1 MKGYRGPAFKKI
13 DVIDWEELH
22 LRPRTRYR
30 KRPLLV
36 KGAVKTWPAWAG
48 WSFDSLSKL
57 RRPDGSDV
65 IFRFQNGLVEQG
77 VTRQPLDLAIGP
89 YLRQLGNLP
98 AMDVAEGGLL
108 SKTRWHSLAGDER
121 FHLDWSY
128 MDAFEADRVYLAQW
142 NILDEFPEL
151 RKDFAIRT
159 LWPGWRYTW
168 EFVFIGPGQTVT
180 GVHFD
185 FPNNWF
191 CQVRGTKE
199 VILFPPDQSRY
210 MCRSL
215 KYDWGAT
222 LSDIDISR
230 LDELPREREEFAKAE
245 GLYARVEAGDALF
258 IPKTT
263 WHAVISREPSI
274 SLGVFGL
281 TPWEVISG
289 GGPSEARSLLHKLR
303 LYRWGNCTCHKMSPK
318 KAAAQALD
326 PTAAREG
333 EFPSGG
339 RAPNG

>member
-1 MKGYRGPAFKKI
+1 MKGYAGPTFRKV
-13 DVIDWEELH
+13 DTLSWEEL
-22 LRPRTRYR
+22 LARPQARPW

-36 KGAVKTWPAWAG
+36 KGAVRAWPAWDR
-48 WSFDSLSKL
+48 WSFDSLSRL
-57 RRPDGSDV
+57 RRPDGSEV
-65 IFRFQNGLVEQG
+65 VFRFQNGLVEQG
-77 VTRQPLDLAIGP
+77 VTRPPLDLAISP
-89 YLRQLGNLP
+89 YIRDLG
-98 AMDVAEGGLL
+98 AQSASEDAAGGLL
-108 SKTRWHSLAGDER
+108 PREQWAMLGATDR
-121 FHLDWSY
+121 FHLDWSH
-128 MDAFEADRVYLAQW
+128 MDTFKADRVYLAQW

-180 GVHFD
+180 GVHYD

-199 VILFPPDQSRY
+199 VILFPPDQARY
-210 MCRSL
+210 MCKSR

-230 LDELPREREEFAKAE
+230 LGDLPREREQFAQAE

-263 WHAVISREPSI
+263 WHSVIARTPSI

-281 TPWEVISG
+281 TPWEIVSG
-289 GGPSEARSLLHKLR
+289 GGPSEFRSLLHKLR
-303 LYRWGNCTCHKMSPK
+303 LYRWGNCTCHRMTPRP
-318 KAAAQALD
+318 AAA
-326 PTAAREG
+326 R
-333 EFPSGG
+333 S
-339 RAPNG
+339 

>member
-1 MKGYRGPAFKKI
+1 MKGYRGPTFRKI
-13 DVIDWEELH
+13 DVINWEELL
-22 LRPRTRYR
+22 LRPGARPR

-36 KGAVKTWPAWAG
+36 KGAVKAWPAWER

-57 RRPDGSDV
+57 RRADGSEV

-77 VTRQPLDLAIGP
+77 VTRQPLDLAISP
-89 YLRQLGNLP
+89 YIQQLGRLP
-98 AMDVAEGGLL
+98 AEESSGGLL
-108 SKTRWHSLAGDER
+108 SAEHWKSLGRDER
-121 FHLDWSY
+121 FHLDWSH
-128 MDAFEADRVYLAQW
+128 METFEADRVYLAQW

-191 CQVRGTKE
+191 CQVRGIKE
-199 VILFPPDQSRY
+199 VILFPPDQARY
-210 MCRSL
+210 MCKSL

-222 LSDIDISR
+222 LSDVDISR

-245 GLYARVEAGDALF
+245 GLYARVEPGDALF

-263 WHAVISREPSI
+263 WHAVISRTPSI

-281 TPWEVISG
+281 TPWEVIFG
-289 GGPSEARSLLHKLR
+289 GGPSELRSLMHKLR
-303 LYRWGNCTCHKMSPK
+303 LYRWGNCTCHRMAGPAVPRPESE
-318 KAAAQALD
+318 AL
-326 PTAAREG
+326 A
-333 EFPSGG
+333 G
-339 RAPNG
+339 RGRP